1 MSTTKF
7 GSSLSGVNNVELNK
21 IIIDWGDGTKTKLNR
36 PINHTISTISN
47 LKEDDWKKASH
58 TFNIDKR
65 NIYLT
70 DDSQFLPKITIKI
83 YSTFNDVVNI
93 IIPYKIV
100 YKSLYDLGTGF
111 ELLQA
116 NISNNNLTQFV
127 MKEGVNDSITIVS
140 TKDWKK
146 IYGDVQD
153 IAYIQDNRISIDY
166 SDEYVNIDNIV
177 WDWASVP
184 YVIIDSLIPDSN
196 NNTITG
202 HFVEKNIVVDSWTP
216 YCEQMLDNNGNIT
229 FSKYEKYVDNTF
241 IFQEVD
247 ATNALYRIRLE
258 VTGINDVT
266 GYSDYFYV
274 PSSTFFGSTLNS
286 LNCTYNSDIYTYT
299 FSFKNPDV
307 QWCHLKSAKMFLKP
321 ISWAANDSVY
331 SSEIKEL
338 GLSTSNYQDGDSSYL
353 FEYPITNNGVTIDPY
368 SLPNGEYEISYKIE
382 DLLNNVTDTVGDGTD
397 DGIDNTPKKHTIKVE
412 NFPTP
417 SKPSVTQS
425 EQSEFIIPISWNVT
439 SSKMDKVVLRITDSN
454 SNQVV
459 NLKQPYDKNS
469 DIKHKVN
476 NEDNNIHTFSYT
488 LDGNTI
494 PDGKLKVQVAN
505 CVDMTDFIGCRQ
517 SCAEY
522 DYDYSYPTPKIGI
535 KTINVHPYWN
545 GKVWETRFR
554 ITCDSNNNKLKNI
567 KFINGNTQFYV
578 SQASVYSLNTTKLPN
593 IGTEEYTNCEIQSA
607 YESDVHNRLGIGSS
621 KEITKNSSIDTKYH
635 IRPTWSE
642 DLLDVSKNYIGLS
655 DKEITGTEAQA
666 ESAFD
671 IYKGYSLT
679 YSYNNNDYTFYS
691 PVESPTYYNV
701 DNKKCWYLY
710 RNATY
715 KSVDSTEEST
725 RFFNDGEIIV
735 IDEDDSITLKPLDSL
750 TDFINSKGVTVSSEY
765 DKTTDTCSLTFTC
778 PDKKLAEQK
787 QIQVGYLY
795 IYNSAGTQIVKQD
808 IRKSFHFTIPS
819 LTPGVYSWKIVLS
832 SLLTSNIPTDE
843 SNPDSGITFTPS
855 SPISALVPNES
866 ALSSSATS
874 FVSPINPSYKM
885 VRINYTIH
893 HKQLDTLKLFYKIAN
908 GTEKYVNLNSI
919 QSSFYELPDQITP
932 GTTVTYYFKGK
943 SSVLNNPYSEVIIGK
958 LSSITT

>member
-7 GSSLSGVNNVELNK
+7 GSSLGGVNNVELNK
-21 IIIDWGDGTKTKLNR
+21 IIIEWGDGTKTKLNR

-70 DDSQFLPKITIKI
+70 DDAQFLPKITIKI

-127 MKEGVNDSITIVS
+127 MREGVNDSITIVS

-153 IAYIQDNRISIDY
+153 IAYIQDNHISIDY
-166 SDEYVNIDNIV
+166 SDEYVNVDNIV

-184 YVIIDSLIPDSN
+184 YVIIDSLTPNSN
-196 NNTITG
+196 NKTITG

-216 YCEQMLDNNGNIT
+216 YCEQMLDKGNIT
-229 FSKYEKYVDNTF
+229 FSNYTKNVGDNTF
-241 IFQEVD
+241 IFQGVA
-247 ATNALYRIRLE
+247 ATNSLYRIRLK

-274 PSSTFFGSTLNS
+274 PSSTSFGSKLNS
-286 LNCTYNSDIYTYT
+286 LNCTYNSNKYT
-299 FSFKNPDV
+299 FSFNNTGV

-331 SSEIKEL
+331 SSEIKNL
-338 GLSTSNYQDGDSSYL
+338 GLSTSNYQVGDSSYL
-353 FEYPITNNGVTIDPY
+353 FEYPLTNKGITIDPY

-382 DLLNNVTDTVGDGTD
+382 DLLNNETGTVT
-397 DGIDNTPKKHTIKVE
+397 NTPKKHTIKVT
-412 NFPTP
+412 NFSTP
-417 SKPSVTQS
+417 SDLSVTKS
-425 EQSEFIIPISWNVT
+425 GFTIPISWNVT
-439 SSKMDKVVLRITDSN
+439 SSKMDKVVLRITDSH

-459 NLKQPYDKNS
+459 NLKHPYDKNS
-469 DIKHKVN
+469 DIQHEVN
-476 NEDNNIHTFSYT
+476 NNIHTFSYT

-494 PDGKLKVQVAN
+494 PNGELKVQVAN

-517 SCAEY
+517 SCASKEY
-522 DYDYSYPTPKIGI
+522 SYSYPTPKIGI

-578 SQASVYSLNTTKLPN
+578 SQASVYSLDTAKLPN
-593 IGTEEYTNCEIQSA
+593 IGTTNYTTCKIQSA
-607 YESDVHNRLGIGSS
+607 YESDVYNRLGTGSS
-621 KEITKNSSIDTKYH
+621 KEITKNSSVDTKYH
-635 IRPTWSE
+635 IQPTWSE
-642 DLLDVSKNYIGLS
+642 DLLDVSKKYIGLS
-655 DKEITGTEAQA
+655 GKEIAGTAAQA

-679 YSYNNNDYTFYS
+679 YSYNNNNYTFYS

-710 RNATY
+710 RHATY
-715 KSVDSTEEST
+715 KSVDGTEEST
-725 RFFNDGEIIV
+725 RFFNNGDIIV
-735 IDEDDSITLKPLDSL
+735 VDDSITLKPLSSL
-750 TDFINSKGVTVSSEY
+750 TSFINSKGVTVSSKY
-765 DKTTDTCSLTFTC
+765 DSTTDTCSLTFTC
-778 PDKKLAEQK
+778 TNKKLAEQK

-795 IYNSAGTQIVKQD
+795 IYNSAGTQVVKQD

-819 LTPGVYSWKIVLS
+819 LTPGIYSWKIILS
-832 SLLTSNIPTDE
+832 SLLTSNIPTNE
-843 SNPDSGITFTPS
+843 SNPESGITFTPS
-855 SPISALVPNES
+855 STISALVPTES

-874 FVSPINPSYKM
+874 FVSPTNSSYKM

-908 GTEKYVNLNSI
+908 GTEKSVNLNSI

-943 SSVLNNPYSEVIIGK
+943 SSVLTTPYSEVKIGK
-958 LSSITT
+958 SLYSITTN